1 MALFNEW
8 LVFSLILFGIWFIIF
23 LFRRN
28 LKKEMFLVSLFT
40 MPFGLT
46 EPLFVPEYWNPP
58 SLFNLAATTG
68 FDIESLIFSFAIGG
82 IGSVLYGVFF
92 KVKQAKMSR
101 HEIHSKR
108 HRFHLLAL
116 FSPIIIFLI
125 LWLLTNLNPIYSA
138 SMAMLV
144 GGVATILCRPDL
156 KKEIWMGGIL
166 FLALYFVFFFFFI
179 LAYPYAVAEF
189 WNLSAISG
197 IMILGIPLEELMFA
211 FAYGLMWSSAYE
223 HILWHKMKN
232 RN

>member
-8 LVFSLILFGIWFIIF
+8 LVFSLILFGIWLIIF
-23 LFRRN
+23 LFRKN

-68 FDIESLIFSFAIGG
+68 FDIESLIFTFAIGG

-92 KVKQAKMSR
+92 KTKQTNMNR
-101 HEIHSKR
+101 HEMHSKR
-108 HRFHLLAL
+108 HRYHLLAL

-125 LWLLTNLNPIYSA
+125 LWLLTDLNPIYSA
-138 SMAMLV
+138 SMAMII

-156 KKEIWMGGIL
+156 KKEILIGGIL
-166 FLALYFVFFFFFI
+166 FLLLYFVFFFFFI
-179 LAYPYAVAEF
+179 LVYPYAVANF

-197 IMILGIPLEELMFA
+197 ILILGIPLEELMFA
-211 FAYGLMWSSAYE
+211 FTYGLMWSSAYE
-223 HILWHKMKN
+223 HVLWHKSKN